1 MAQQQRQNHID
12 GGRAALAKAF
22 RQEGVD
28 GSERVLEGAL
38 KALKA
43 ASLDDLY
50 VAVGNGNVGPKDVVH
65 AAHPALRQAPRAPRV
80 LPLLPRPPA
89 RAPARDDGAPI
100 TGLVSGM
107 AVHYGGC
114 CHPLPGDRILGIV
127 TTGKGVTIHTKDC
140 QTLESFAATPE
151 RFIDV
156 DWEAPAPG
164 KDRAATHT
172 GRISAI
178 AANAPAALASLT
190 NAVAKHDGAVSN
202 LKVVSRQQDFFE
214 VLLDVEVR
222 DLRHLLT
229 VIAGLRGAP
238 GITQVERARG

>member
-1 MAQQQRQNHID
+1 M
-12 GGRAALAKAF
+12 
-22 RQEGVD
+22 
-28 GSERVLEGAL
+28 
-38 KALKA
+38 
-43 ASLDDLY
+43 
-50 VAVGNGNVGPKDVVH
+50 
-65 AAHPALRQAPRAPRV
+65 
-80 LPLLPRPPA
+80 
-89 RAPARDDGAPI
+89 
-100 TGLVSGM
+100 
-107 AVHYGGC
+107 
-114 CHPLPGDRILGIV
+114 
-127 TTGKGVTIHTKDC
+127 TIHTKDC

-164 KDRAATHT
+164 RDRGAGTHVGTHT

-178 AANAPAALASLT
+178 AANAPAALANLT

-229 VIAGLRGAP
+229 VIAGLRGAA